1 MKCPQCG
8 NEMVEGNILGD
19 RYNLKYVPC
28 DKNELI
34 NDKLLKRG
42 VLKNYI
48 LLTSFSSF
56 FSRIKLESHYC
67 SNCRFIIV
75 PIKKL

>member
-48 LLTSFSSF
+48 LLNKYIF
-56 FSRIKLESHYC
+56 FCIK
-67 SNCRFIIV
+67 IIIRSILFCCDSE
-75 PIKKL
+75 IKH